1 MKWSWRRALG
11 LEQKAIIGLNSEL
24 ADWVGVSRQD
34 GVNFRTNMVTLSE
47 YQDSGSGGTGGVL
60 ALSAAWA
67 CVNLLAG
74 TIASLPLMVYRTD
87 RDGRRSVA
95 GDHPLYRVLH
105 DSPNAD
111 QTAVDF
117 WEFVC
122 ACLEMHGNSYCEVE
136 RSGDGRVIAL
146 SPPLVPEAV
155 SVQRIGNGDLEYRWS
170 EGQRPRRETQAR
182 ILHIRG
188 FGGSPLGGLSTL
200 SFGRQ
205 AFGMAR
211 SIERAARATFANGV
225 RSSGVMSSDKAFTKD
240 QRTSAEELLQEKYA
254 GAMNAGRPML
264 LDNGLKWQSISI
276 NPEDAQMLESRAFS
290 VEEICRFFG
299 VPPHMVGHTEKTTS
313 WGTGLEQQTLGFQKF
328 TLRRRLKRIEQA
340 LEKQLLTAADRAA
353 GVTIEFNLEGLLR
366 ADSKSRAEF
375 YNAGLQN
382 GWFTINEVRGLENMP
397 PVEGGDVPRMQMQNV
412 PITEAGQAPPP
423 VDETEAL
430 KAIGALEAKMDSYK
444 HAAPPPPQV
453 INVRMPE
460 LKMPAPSVTV
470 SAEIK
475 GGKVTKTVRRD
486 DRGLIESISEESS

>member
-1 MKWSWRRALG
+1 VKWSWRRAFG
-11 LEQKAIIGLNSEL
+11 LERKEIIGLNGGL
-24 ADWVGVSRQD
+24 AEWAGVSRQD
-34 GVNFRTNMVTLSE
+34 GTNFRTNMVTLSE
-47 YQDSGSGGTGGVL
+47 YQDSTSAGAGGVL

-87 RDGRRSVA
+87 RQGRRSVA
-95 GDHPLYRVLH
+95 GDHSLYRVLH

-111 QTAVDF
+111 QTALDF

-122 ACLEMHGNSYCEVE
+122 ACLEMHGNAFCEVE
-136 RSGDGRVIAL
+136 RGNDGRVIAL
-146 SPPLVPEAV
+146 SPPLVPELVAV
-155 SVQRIGNGDLEYRWS
+155 RRLGNGDLEYEWS
-170 EGQRPRRETQAR
+170 DGPRKRRETQQR

-211 SIERAARATFANGV
+211 SINTAARATFANGV
-225 RSSGVMSSDKAFTKD
+225 RPSIILETDKALTAPQVKEA
-240 QRTSAEELLQEKYA
+240 RETLEEKYQ
-254 GAMNAGRPML
+254 GSMNAGQPFLAHSGM
-264 LDNGLKWQSISI
+264 KAKAISI

-299 VPPHMVGHTEKTTS
+299 VPPHMVGHTEKVTS

-340 LEKQLLTAADRAA
+340 LEKQLLTPRDRAE

-366 ADSKSRAEF
+366 ADSKSRADF

-382 GWFTINEVRGLENMP
+382 GWFTINEVRALENMP

-412 PITEAGQAPPP
+412 PITEAASSPPP
-423 VDETEAL
+423 EA
-430 KAIGALEAKMDSYK
+430 EA
-444 HAAPPPPQV
+444 A
-453 INVRMPE
+453 
-460 LKMPAPSVTV
+460 
-470 SAEIK
+470 
-475 GGKVTKTVRRD
+475 
-486 DRGLIESISEESS
+486 